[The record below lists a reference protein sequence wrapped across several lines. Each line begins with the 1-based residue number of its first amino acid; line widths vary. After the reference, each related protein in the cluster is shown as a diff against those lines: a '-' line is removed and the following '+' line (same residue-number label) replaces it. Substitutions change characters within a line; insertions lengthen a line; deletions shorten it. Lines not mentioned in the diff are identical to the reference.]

1 LKKEIIVNKLLN
13 LKALFLALS
22 CAFTLMVS
30 GQNNPPDTL
39 PFPITNNIDPTQTTP
54 QSFDLGDPSSVS
66 PTIVYDPTTGTYIFK
81 ETIGKSDLNYR
92 NPSMMT
98 LEEYLEYERRKAMQE
113 NWKEKIDAETQAKRG
128 FQPSI
133 KIPGKVFTNIFGS
146 NEISIRPQGSIEL
159 SFGVNSSRY
168 DNPILPV
175 KQRRITRFDFQQQ
188 IQLNLVGQI
197 GTKIKL
203 NASYNTQAAFDFDN
217 ITKLGYTGDEDQIMQ
232 KLEVGNVT
240 LPLKTSL
247 IQGSQVLF
255 GVYSQMKF
263 GRFTIDGIM
272 ASSKSKRQEINIA
285 GKAQVQP
292 FEISADNYE
301 ANRHYFINL
310 NFRDEYD
317 EAMSTLPI
325 PKSEINIT
333 RMEVWLTNRV
343 NNTENTRNIVA
354 FTDLGESKTQNLE
367 GTPGSVTN
375 AKFPDNE
382 ANGLYEWAAA
392 QAGIR
397 GFSNAVSSLSA
408 QGVAPGPFVQAKH
421 YEKVENAR
429 KLTDQEYSYNALLGF
444 ISLNLPLNNDEVL
457 AVAYEYTY
465 KGETYQVG
473 EFSVD
478 GISGQDALIL
488 KLLKPTLTNP
498 KNRIWDLMMK
508 NVYSIGAY
516 QLDKTGFRLDV
527 LYNNPENSLLVPFFP
542 AEGIKDKQLVTVL
555 EMDRIN
561 MNEQPFS
568 DGLFDFAPMTFTG
581 NRSERGGT
589 VNPRNGR
596 VYFSTVEPF
605 GQLLR
610 QKLLDANIPEAIV
623 NNTAYTE
630 LYDSTKTAAQ
640 QIPLKNRFVLKGQ
653 YQSSVTSDIP
663 LNSLNVP
670 QGAVTITAGG
680 IKLVEGQDFTVDY
693 NLGRVKILNSGILE
707 SNTPLKISIESNS
720 VFGFQAK
727 SLIGTHM
734 NYRFSEDFNIGGTWM
749 RMMERPVT
757 QKVDIGSEPFKN
769 NVLGLDVAFRKD
781 LPFLTKL
788 VDLLPVISTK
798 AKSSISFTGE
808 VAHLIPGV
816 PKAITKEGMSYIDDF
831 EGSQTTI
838 DLKSVSAWKMAS
850 IPQGQP
856 SLFPEASAK
865 NLSAGYRRA
874 KVAWYQIDQL
884 FYSDNA
890 LRPKHISDNPS
901 MLSDSRMR
909 LVKQTDIFTNSQLA
923 YGTVPIVQ
931 FLDLGYYPTERG
943 MYNYDTTATTID
955 ANGNFTNP
963 ENRWGG
969 IMRALT
975 TNDFEQ
981 TNIEFI
987 QFWILDPF
995 NQDAESVNPNTQHNG
1010 GDLYFNLGNISED
1023 VLPDSRKS
1031 FENGLPPTAGDT
1043 ANIDATPWA
1052 NVSTQQVVVNA
1063 FNTDPESRANQ
1074 DVGLDGRND
1083 VNEKLAY
1090 NNYVSWVQANSNLTA
1105 AAKAKMI
1112 ADPSSDNYKFYR
1124 DDVYDNEAADI
1135 LERYKSYNSTEG
1147 NSYTTEMSDTA
1158 NVDGYPT
1165 QATNLPDLEDLNLD
1179 NNISETESYFQYK
1192 VSLRPGDTIVG
1203 QNFVTSVQTFI
1214 PEGSTKRERWIQ
1226 YKIPVTEPEKVIN
1239 GITDFRSIR
1248 FMRMFLKEF
1257 DEEVVIRFAKL
1268 EFIRG
1273 EWRRFREDLVTPG
1286 EGIVTDPNLTTF
1298 NIAAVNFEENAERNP
1313 INYKLPPSIIREV
1326 DPSQVQQ
1333 RQLNEQSLTLEVC
1346 NLKDGDAR
1354 AAYRNVQFDVRTY
1367 KKLKL
1372 FVHAEEITTT
1382 KPLNNEDLTLFI
1394 RLGTDFTE
1402 NYYEYEMPLT
1412 ESQWYDNNDLS
1423 IWPEANN
1430 VEIIFDDLLDAK
1442 KKRNAITGTANST
1455 LTNNVEW
1462 MMIDPRNPKRLIK
1475 VKGSPNLQG
1484 IRSIMI
1490 GVRNPSKQ
1498 AENPWSDDG
1507 EAKCAMIWVNELRL
1521 TDFQNEGGSAAVAR
1535 MQIQAADF
1543 ATVSMSGNYSGVN
1556 WGSIE
1561 SRVQERQRNQ
1571 QVGFDFNTNVQL
1583 GQFLG
1588 KRVKLALPFFYGY
1601 SVGVINP
1608 EYDPFNPDIRLADY
1622 DPATRKERARA
1633 GQDYTERKSYNFTNV
1648 RKELG
1653 ANAKPHLWN
1662 ISNFA
1667 LSYAYS
1673 ENLHRDFNLEYDRTK
1688 IWRGGITYNYSFTAK
1703 PIEPFKKIK
1712 FMQKSKWWSIIRDA
1726 NFFLTPKNIGMNN
1739 DLIRSYNERQVKNN
1753 ITPGYEFA
1761 PVFVKSFTW
1770 NRSYNFGY
1778 DITKNLKFN
1787 FNANNRSLFDENQG
1801 RIDKKLDPENYRD
1814 FKDTIRAQMKTLG
1827 QSIDYTHDYGLQYN
1841 IPFDK
1846 IPVLDWVTGNAKYS
1860 GTFNWQRAPLGQ
1872 SEYGNIIQNSR
1883 VFNTTAQLNFTTL
1896 YSKSKFLQKIISDGK
1911 PQRAKANGMK
1921 NPDDGAAKT
1930 DPKPGVEKE
1939 EVLEELVPDKPE
1951 EEMTPKE
1958 LRKWE
1963 RKKRQFERKKRRL
1976 KRKKEKE
1983 EKQKDKVNPV
1993 SGFLGRLLMT
2003 VRSVSGTYALT
2014 DGTLLPGYNQ
2024 GSSILGFTNGN
2035 ERQMAGFVFGQ
2046 QRYNLNGKENGYDIA
2061 RVAAENNWLVQNSA
2075 LNRQYTNTHTQNI
2088 SGRAS
2093 LEPLKDLSIEL
2104 TANRNY
2110 GLNSGEFFRWNDEN
2124 LAYESQSRMETATL
2138 TYSTISIGSAFT
2150 KLGKNF
2156 ESSLFDNMRANRT
2169 EISKLLADKNTNSV
2183 GVVNGYATGYGGTQ
2197 QEVVIGAF
2205 LTSYT
2210 DKKVN
2215 ESNINPVKNMPLPN
2229 WNINYNGLTKF
2240 PFMKKIVKNFV
2251 VRHGYSSSVT
2261 VGGLQTNLK
2270 ATQDV
2275 NGNATSLDQN
2285 DNFYV
2290 ARNVS
2295 NITVSERFSPLIGV
2309 DATWNVNGQGL
2320 LTKFELKKDRS
2331 ANLALTNNQITEILG
2346 TEWVI
2351 GVGYKFPKVKLP
2363 IKFKSKNL
2371 EEPLN
2376 IRFDF
2381 SFRDNLTVIRKIEEN
2396 TNQGTAGQRVIS
2408 IKSSADYNI
2417 GQNLTIQLYY
2427 DQVINTPK
2435 IASSYPTGN
2444 TSAGIRFRLNLAGL

>member
-1 LKKEIIVNKLLN
+1 MLLKLINIKTVYFV
-13 LKALFLALS
+13 LFCLYANVIT
-22 CAFTLMVS
+22 AQT
-30 GQNNPPDTL
+30 NPPDTL
-39 PFPITNNIDPTQTTP
+39 PFPIQNNVDPTQTTP
-54 QSFDLGDPSSVS
+54 QRFDLGDPSSVNQ
-66 PTIVYDPTTGTYIFK
+66 TIVYDPVTGTYVFK
-81 ETIGKSDLNYR
+81 ETLGNSNMNYR

-98 LEEYLEYERRKAMQE
+98 LEEYLEYERRKSMQQ

-128 FQPSI
+128 FNPSI
-133 KIPGKVFTNIFGS
+133 KIPGKGFTNFFGS
-146 NEISIRPQGSIEL
+146 NEISIRPQGSVEL

-175 KQRRITRFDFQQQ
+175 KQRRVTRFDFQQQ

-217 ITKLGYTGDEDQIMQ
+217 ITKLGYTGDPDQILQ

-240 LPLKTSL
+240 MPLKTSL

-263 GRFTIDGIM
+263 GRLTVDGIM
-272 ASSKSKRQEINIA
+272 ASSKSKRQEINIT
-285 GKAQVQP
+285 GKAQIQP
-292 FEISADNYE
+292 FEITADNYE

-310 NFRDEYD
+310 NFRDEYNN
-317 EAMSTLPI
+317 AMSTLPI

-343 NNTENTRNIVA
+343 NNTENTRNIIA
-354 FTDLGESKTQNLE
+354 FTDLGESKAVNVQ
-367 GTPGSVTN
+367 GTPGQLTE

-382 ANGLYEWAAA
+382 ANGLYPWAAA
-392 QAGIR
+392 QPGIR
-397 GFSNAVSSLSA
+397 EFSNAISTLTA
-408 QGVAPGPFVQAKH
+408 QNVAPGPFVQATH
-421 YEKVENAR
+421 FEKVENAR

-457 AVAYEYTY
+457 AVSYEYTY
-465 KGETYQVG
+465 RGETYQVG

-478 GISGQDALIL
+478 GVSGKDALIM

-516 QLDKTGFRLDV
+516 QLDKQGFRLDI

-542 AEGIKDKQLVTVL
+542 ADGVKDKQLVTVL
-555 EMDRIN
+555 DMDRIN

-568 DGLFDFAPMTFTG
+568 DGLFDFAPMTFVG

-605 GQLLR
+605 GQTLK
-610 QKLLDANIPEAIV
+610 QKLLDANIPQAIV
-623 NNTAYTE
+623 DKAAYTE

-640 QIPLKNRFVLKGQ
+640 QIPSKNRFVLKGE
-653 YQSSVTSDIP
+653 YQSSITSDIP

-670 QGAVTITAGG
+670 QGAVTVTAGG

-727 SLIGTHM
+727 SLIGTHI
-734 NYRFSEDFNIGGTWM
+734 NYRFSEDFNVGGTWM

-769 NVLGLDVAFRKD
+769 NVLGLDIAFKKEV
-781 LPFLTKL
+781 PFLTKL
-788 VDLLPVISTK
+788 VDYLPVISTK
-798 AKSSISFTGE
+798 AKSTISFTGE

-816 PKAITKEGMSYIDDF
+816 PKAISKDGISYIDDF
-831 EGSQTTI
+831 EGSQSTI

-856 SLFPEASAK
+856 TLFPEGSDK
-865 NLSAGYRRA
+865 TLKAGFRRS

-890 LRPKHISDNPS
+890 LQPKHIKEDPA

-909 LVKQTDIFTNSQLA
+909 LVKQTDIFKNSQLA

-931 FLDLGYYPTERG
+931 FLDLAYYPKERG
-943 MYNYDTTATTID
+943 MYNYDTTNI
-955 ANGNFTNP
+955 ANDGTFTNP

-995 NQDAESVNPNTQHNG
+995 NQDAEAANPGLHNG

-1031 FENGLPPTAGDT
+1031 FENGLPPAGGNSD
-1043 ANIDATPWA
+1043 NLDATPWA
-1052 NVSTQQVVVNA
+1052 VVSTQQVVVNA
-1063 FNTDPESRANQ
+1063 FDTDPNSRVNQ
-1074 DVGLDGRND
+1074 DVGLDGRNND
-1083 VNEKLAY
+1083 AERNAYTAYVN
-1090 NNYVSWVQANSNLTA
+1090 WVQNSSLSP
-1105 AAKAKMI
+1105 AAKQRMI
-1112 ADPSSDNYKFYR
+1112 ADPSSDDYTFYR
-1124 DDVYDNEAADI
+1124 DDNYDRDKANI
-1135 LERYKSYNSTEG
+1135 LERYKRYNSTEG

-1158 NVDGYPT
+1158 NAAGYPT
-1165 QATNLPDLEDLNLD
+1165 QATNLPDLEDLNQD

-1192 VSLRPGDTIVG
+1192 VSLRNPDIVVG
-1203 QNFVTSVQTFI
+1203 KNYVTSIQTFT
-1214 PEGSTKRERWIQ
+1214 PEGSNKTERWIQ
-1226 YKIPVTEPEKVIN
+1226 YKIPVSEPEKVVN
-1239 GITDFRSIR
+1239 GISDFRSVR

-1273 EWRRFREDLVTPG
+1273 EWRRYREDLTTPG
-1286 EGIVTDPNLTTF
+1286 EGVVTDPNLTTF
-1298 NIAAVNFEENAERNP
+1298 NIAAVNFEENAERDP

-1367 KKLKL
+1367 KKLKM
-1372 FVHAEEITTT
+1372 FVHAEEITKT
-1382 KPLNNEDLTLFI
+1382 KPLRNEDLTLFV

-1402 NYYEYEMPLT
+1402 NYYEYEMPLIVS
-1412 ESQWYDNNDLS
+1412 EWYQNGEES
-1423 IWPEANN
+1423 IWPEGNN
-1430 VEIIFDDLLDAK
+1430 VEIVFEDLLNMK
-1442 KKRNAITGTANST
+1442 KKRNLVTGDPNSSVNNTVEYSIVDPAN
-1455 LTNNVEW
+1455 
-1462 MMIDPRNPKRLIK
+1462 PRRMLRI
-1475 VKGSPNLQG
+1475 KGSPNLQG
-1484 IRSIMI
+1484 IRSVMI
-1490 GVRNPSKQ
+1490 GIRNPNKTDV
-1498 AENPWSDDG
+1498 NPWDDDG
-1507 EAKCAMIWVNELRL
+1507 LAKCAMIWVNELRL

-1543 ATVSMSGNYSGVN
+1543 ANISMSGNYSGVN

-1561 SRVQERQRNQ
+1561 SRVQERQRNEQ
-1571 QVGFDFNTNVQL
+1571 LGFDFNTNVQL
-1583 GQFLG
+1583 GQFFG
-1588 KRVKLALPFFYGY
+1588 KRVKLSLPFFYGY
-1601 SVGVINP
+1601 SVGIINP
-1608 EYDPFNPDIRLADY
+1608 EYDPFNPDIRLNDY
-1622 DPATRKERARA
+1622 DLATKKERARA
-1633 GQDYTERKSYNFTNV
+1633 GQDYTERRSYNFTNV

-1653 ANAKPHLWN
+1653 ANAKPHFWN
-1662 ISNFA
+1662 VSNFA
-1667 LSYAYS
+1667 LNYSYS

-1688 IWRGGITYNYSFTAK
+1688 IWRGGMSYNYSFSSK
-1703 PIEPFKKIK
+1703 PVEPFKKIK

-1726 NFFLTPKNIGMNN
+1726 NFFLTPKNIGFNN
-1739 DLIRSYNERQVKNN
+1739 DLMRSYNERQVRNN
-1753 ITPGYEFA
+1753 ITPDYAFQ
-1761 PVFVKSFTW
+1761 PVYVKSFTW
-1770 NRSYNFGY
+1770 NRSYNLGY
-1778 DITKNLKFN
+1778 DITKNLKFG
-1787 FNANNRSLFDENQG
+1787 FNATNRALFDENQG
-1801 RIDKKLDPENYRD
+1801 RIDRRNDPENYKI
-1814 FKDTIRAQMKTLG
+1814 FKDTILSQLRTLG
-1827 QSIDYTHDYGLQYN
+1827 QTIDYTHDYNLSYN
-1841 IPFDK
+1841 VPFDK
-1846 IPVLDWVTGNAKYS
+1846 IPALDWVTGNVKYS

-1872 SEYGNIIQNSR
+1872 SEYGNVIQNSR
-1883 VFNTTAQLNFTTL
+1883 VFNATAQMNFTNL
-1896 YSKSKFLQKIISDGK
+1896 YNKIPFLQKVIADGK
-1911 PQRAKANGMK
+1911 PSRASASSSTTK
-1921 NPDDGAAKT
+1921 DGGRKSAVEGPEKKV
-1930 DPKPGVEKE
+1930 DPKTLEPEKPESEMTEKE
-1939 EVLEELVPDKPE
+1939 K
-1951 EEMTPKE
+1951 
-1958 LRKWE
+1958 RK
-1963 RKKRQFERKKRRL
+1963 FERKKRRE
-1976 KRKKEKE
+1976 KRKKERE
-1983 EKQKDKVNPV
+1983 EKRKDKVGPV
-1993 SGFLGRLLMT
+1993 GGFLGRLAMT
-2003 VRSVSGTYALT
+2003 VRSVSGTYALN

-2024 GSSILGFTNGN
+2024 GTSIFGFTNGN
-2035 ERQMAGFVFGQ
+2035 QSGMGGFVFGQ
-2046 QRYNLNGKENGYDIA
+2046 QKYNLGGRETGYDIA
-2061 RVAAENNWLVQNSA
+2061 RITESRGWLVKNSE
-2075 LNRQYTNTHTQNI
+2075 LNRQYMITHSQNI
-2088 SGRAS
+2088 SARAS

-2104 TANRNY
+2104 TMNRNY
-2110 GLNSGEFFRWNDEN
+2110 LSSSGEFFRWNNDAAEFQ
-2124 LAYESQSRMETATL
+2124 SQSRMQTSSL
-2138 TYSTISIGSAFT
+2138 TYSTISFGSAFT
-2150 KLGKNF
+2150 KLGKNL
-2156 ESSLFDNMRANRT
+2156 ESSVFNDMRTSRA
-2169 EISKLLADKNTNSV
+2169 EISRILGEGNSNSV
-2183 GVVNGYATGYGGTQ
+2183 GTTDGYANGYGGTQ
-2197 QEVVIGAF
+2197 QEVIVGAF

-2210 DKKVN
+2210 DTKVSKN
-2215 ESNINPVKNMPLPN
+2215 NINPLKNMPLPN

-2240 PFMKKIVKNFV
+2240 PFMKKYVKNFV
-2251 VRHGYSSSVT
+2251 IRHGYSSSVNI
-2261 VGGLQTNLK
+2261 GSIQTNLK
-2270 ATQDV
+2270 AVSDV
-2275 NGNATSLDQN
+2275 NGNSVERDQN
-2285 DNFYV
+2285 NNFYV
-2290 ARNVS
+2290 AKNIG
-2295 NITVSERFSPLIGV
+2295 NITVSERFSPLIGI

-2331 ANLALTNNQITEILG
+2331 ANLALTNNQVTEVLG

-2351 GVGYKFPKVKLP
+2351 GMGYKFPKVKLP
-2363 IKFKSKNL
+2363 FKYKSKQL
-2371 EEPLN
+2371 QEPLN

-2396 TNQGTAGQRVIS
+2396 TNQGTAGQRVVS

-2444 TSAGIRFRLNLAGL
+2444 TSAGIRFRLNLAGI